1 MAHSGTSDHQTNVDS
16 AYQDTAATKCMSN
29 PGGWDSSIKDL
40 AALNLLNRESHGYT
54 YKVAAVDAQGA
65 QSAQSTDSIA
75 IFFAGGLKI
84 MNHPQGLFNGTLNYK
99 DTGAVGASPLGYTT
113 HALMTTDAGRYIN
126 PYSGGGAIDMNLN
139 VKGFNYLIL
148 NVQAAQNG
156 STFTMIPEVAG
167 DTLLLPDRQSNLL
180 TSAPYGTLVK
190 DKWVTFKI
198 PLTDLLTDGKWR
210 TGALYPEF
218 YKITLQSDQWH
229 HRFWME
235 WYFSVN

>member
-1 MAHSGTSDHQTNVDS
+1 
-16 AYQDTAATKCMSN
+16 
-29 PGGWDSSIKDL
+29 
-40 AALNLLNRESHGYT
+40 
-54 YKVAAVDAQGA
+54 
-65 QSAQSTDSIA
+65 
-75 IFFAGGLKI
+75 
-84 MNHPQGLFNGTLNYK
+84 
-99 DTGAVGASPLGYTT
+99 
-113 HALMTTDAGRYIN
+113 
-126 PYSGGGAIDMNLN
+126 MNLN

-180 TSAPYGTLVK
+180 TSAAYGTLAK

-198 PLTDLLTDGKWR
+198 PLTDLLTDGKWG

>member
-16 AYQDTAATKCMSN
+16 AYQDTDATKCVSN
-29 PGGWDSSIKDL
+29 TGGWDSSIKDL
-40 AALNLLNRESHGYT
+40 AVLVLLNRESHGYT

-126 PYSGGGAIDMNLN
+126 PYSGG
-139 VKGFNYLIL
+139 
-148 NVQAAQNG
+148 
-156 STFTMIPEVAG
+156 
-167 DTLLLPDRQSNLL
+167 RL
-180 TSAPYGTLVK
+180 T
-190 DKWVTFKI
+190 
-198 PLTDLLTDGKWR
+198 
-210 TGALYPEF
+210 
-218 YKITLQSDQWH
+218 
-229 HRFWME
+229 
-235 WYFSVN
+235 